1 MQKGLYLLLYFPF
14 TLRGVN
20 AESIYLLLYFP
31 FTLKKGECGKGCICC
46 FTSRL
51 HLRRVNAERVVSA
64 ALLPVYT

>member
-1 MQKGLYLLLYFPF
+1 MQRGMNAESIYLLLYFPF

-31 FTLKKGECGKGCICC
+31 FTLRG
-46 FTSRL
+46 
-51 HLRRVNAERVVSA
+51 VNAERVVSA